1 MERVL
6 KTYPTGIVACVSDSY
21 NIFRACS
28 EYWGTKLKELVL
40 SRPSEP
46 GNQLVIRPDSGD
58 VRTLIEIFTILLI
71 NLVIQQMKKVISI
84 TTTSKGYSR

>member
-1 MERVL
+1 MTLKGEDGELELMERVL

-40 SRPSEP
+40 SRPSS
-46 GNQLVIRPDSGD
+46 LVI
-58 VRTLIEIFTILLI
+58 
-71 NLVIQQMKKVISI
+71 NW
-84 TTTSKGYSR
+84 